1 MNPTNPTPTLIP
13 PYGGELVDLVVQQED
28 RQELVRKAN
37 TLNSIQLSPRSLC
50 DLELL
55 ATGAFSPLDRFMG
68 EEDYYPVLKDMQLS
82 DGTVFPIPITLPV
95 SDNSNIEIGK
105 EIAIRDSRNDL
116 IAVMKIDEVFTPDK
130 LNEAQNVFYTT
141 DVRHSL
147 VAEMHTWGDRYISGP
162 IKVVNLPK
170 HYDFKELRLTPS
182 EVRKLLSKMGFAN
195 VVAFQTR
202 NPMHRIHEELTKR
215 AANEINGAL
224 LIHPVV
230 GMTKPGDVNHYTR
243 VRSYKELVD
252 KHYDPKGTLLS
263 LLPLAMRL
271 AGPREA
277 LWHAIIR
284 RNYGANHFI
293 VGRDH
298 ASPGKD
304 SKGNPFY
311 GPYNAQNL
319 LNEYSAEI
327 GVKMIPFNELVYLPD
342 EERYEERD
350 KIPKGTKKLKIS
362 GSEIRNL
369 LEKGEELPDFY
380 IRPEVVDVLRELHPP
395 RQKQGFCVWFTGLPC
410 AGKSTIS
417 NVLVEILAEYGR
429 QVTLLDGDIIRT
441 HLSKGLGFSKG
452 DRDTNILC
460 IGFVA
465 SEIVRH
471 NGACVCAAVSPYRDV
486 RNEVRSMVGDN
497 NFIMVFVDTP
507 LEVCKERDSKGLY
520 AKALRGEI
528 KNLTGIDDPYE
539 KPVSPEITLDTTN
552 ITPEEDA
559 MRIIDH
565 LKKEGFLGEV

>member
-1 MNPTNPTPTLIP
+1 MAEVSSVQELIP
-13 PYGGELVDLVVQQED
+13 PYRGELVNLTIQEEE
-28 RQELVRKAN
+28 RTELIRKAN

-55 ATGAFSPLDRFMG
+55 AIGAFSPLGRLIG
-68 EEDYYPVLKDMQLS
+68 EEDYYSVLKDMRLS

-95 SDNSNIEIGK
+95 SDNSNIKIGK
-105 EIAIRDSRNDL
+105 EIALRDSRNDL
-116 IAVMKIDEVFTPDK
+116 VATMKIEDIFAKDLGK
-130 LNEAQNVFYTT
+130 EAQNAFGTT
-141 DVRHSL
+141 DVRHPL

-170 HYDFKELRLTPS
+170 HYDFKELRLPPS
-182 EVRKLLSKMGFAN
+182 EVRKLLSKMGYAN

-215 AANEINGAL
+215 AADEIEGAL

-230 GMTKPGDVNHYTR
+230 GLTKPGDVNYYTR

-252 KHYDPKGTLLS
+252 KHYDPKRTVLS

-304 SKGNPFY
+304 SKGKPFY
-311 GPYNAQNL
+311 GPYDAQDL
-319 LNEYSAEI
+319 LNEYSTEI
-327 GVKMIPFNELVYLPD
+327 GVKMIPFKELVYLPD
-342 EERYEERD
+342 EDRYEEQD
-350 KIPKGTKKLKIS
+350 KIPQGTKKLKIS

-369 LEKGEELPDFY
+369 LEKGRELPDFY
-380 IRPEVVDVLRELHPP
+380 IRPEVVGILHELHPP
-395 RQKQGFCVWFTGLPC
+395 RHTQGFCIWFTGLPC
-410 AGKSTIS
+410 AGKSTIA
-417 NVLVEILAEYGR
+417 NILVEKLAEHGK
-429 QVTLLDGDIIRT
+429 QVTLLDGDIVRT
-441 HLSKGLGFSKG
+441 HLSKGLGFSKEG
-452 DRDTNILC
+452 RDTNILR

-471 NGACVCAAVSPYRDV
+471 NGVVVCAAVSPYRDV

-497 NFIMVFVDTP
+497 NFILVFVDTP
-507 LEVCKERDSKGLY
+507 LEVCQERDSKGLY

-528 KNLTGIDDPYE
+528 RNFTGIDDPYE
-539 KPVSPEITLDTTN
+539 RPVAPEIIAGTTES
-552 ITPEEDA
+552 TSEDNA
-559 MRIIDH
+559 QQIIDY
-565 LKKEGFLGEV
+565 LKEERFLMG